1 MAEGGRRVRRTR
13 CREPGEEGR
22 ESDSGSREASR
33 DSGFYPGLWLSF
45 RRQVRRF
52 PQQEGGVHDGDGPR
66 GSQGGED
73 APKSRK
79 RASPAGPGLGAVV
92 RSPAFAA
99 GTTGSPGVAE
109 RGRQDVRSRRHRLP
123 PSPLSDVLPG
133 PARGLA
139 PGGGPAPV
147 TLPPSAGRTCLYLP
161 GVGARRAPAPRTPG
175 FPRAPHTPLP
185 SSRLPGGPSW
195 AERPKTEVLPRSTR
209 FFYF

>member
-92 RSPAFAA
+92 RSLGAPGFERGGGSAGAA
-99 GTTGSPGVAE
+99 GREEQEAPPAAFSPV
-109 RGRQDVRSRRHRLP
+109 
-123 PSPLSDVLPG
+123 
-133 PARGLA
+133 
-139 PGGGPAPV
+139 
-147 TLPPSAGRTCLYLP
+147 
-161 GVGARRAPAPRTPG
+161 
-175 FPRAPHTPLP
+175 
-185 SSRLPGGPSW
+185 
-195 AERPKTEVLPRSTR
+195 
-209 FFYF
+209 

>member
-13 CREPGEEGR
+13 CREPGEGGR
-22 ESDSGSREASR
+22 EADSGSREASR
-33 DSGFYPGLWLSF
+33 DSGFSPGLWLSF

-147 TLPPSAGRTCLYLP
+147 TPPPSARGEPACTFP
-161 GVGARRAPAPRTPG
+161 GLCALR
-175 FPRAPHTPLP
+175 PRAPNP
-185 SSRLPGGPSW
+185 RLPPRTSHASPFLSSPRRAFLG
-195 AERPKTEVLPRSTR
+195 RKT
-209 FFYF
+209 